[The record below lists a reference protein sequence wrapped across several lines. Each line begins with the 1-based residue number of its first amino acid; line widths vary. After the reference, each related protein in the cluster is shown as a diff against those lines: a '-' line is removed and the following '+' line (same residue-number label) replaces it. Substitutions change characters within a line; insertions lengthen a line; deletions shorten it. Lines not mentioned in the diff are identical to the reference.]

1 MAISTYSELK
11 TAVAD
16 FLNRDDLTDVIP
28 TFISLTEA
36 KLGRR
41 YKDFTALSGNNPSNW
56 ILSSHPD
63 VYLYGALVEASPYL
77 SDDARVAVWGQ
88 LYATAVLTLKG
99 TVNNADFDDYSG
111 LILAIGDWMG
121 RADLDGAIPQL
132 IKLAEAKLFRKFD
145 GVSALSYAAN
155 TNWIL
160 QNHPDL
166 YLYGSLSEAS
176 PYIGNDERIQVWKT
190 LYEAEIGRIRKPKSG
205 VNLDNY
211 NGLKSAIADWLE
223 RYDLDD
229 AIPDFIQLAEARIK
243 RRVRDI
249 TALSDGNTT
258 NWVLTNHPDVYL
270 FGALSESA
278 PYLGQDERAGLWQ
291 AKYDAAFSEVRR
303 PDSDSGLADYN
314 GLKFAIADWLNRP
327 DIDDSI
333 PDFIALAE
341 ARIKRRIRDIDS
353 LSVSNTTNWVLT
365 NHPDVYLFG
374 ALAEASP
381 YLGNDERSVLWQSK
395 YQAAFAEVRRPDA
408 DSGLSD
414 YDGLQAVIADWLNRP
429 DIDGIIPELIN
440 LAESK
445 IMRDLRHWRQQRRVT
460 TTLNESFENLPSDFL
475 QPINFYID
483 TNQGE
488 KTLEFSSL
496 GEINRRKRFAAGV
509 SGEPVVYTINSG
521 QIEFMP
527 APDDDYPLTLIYYAK
542 TPNLSAEQDSNWLL
556 TYYPDI
562 YLYGSLMQASS
573 YLNNDERV
581 AVWAQLYNEALAKA
595 NQESDAA
602 TYSGP
607 LVLRNK

>member
-211 NGLKSAIADWLE
+211 DGLKAAIADWLE

-229 AIPDFIQLAEARIK
+229 AIPDFIRLAEARI
-243 RRVRDI
+243 
-249 TALSDGNTT
+249 
-258 NWVLTNHPDVYL
+258 
-270 FGALSESA
+270 
-278 PYLGQDERAGLWQ
+278 
-291 AKYDAAFSEVRR
+291 
-303 PDSDSGLADYN
+303 
-314 GLKFAIADWLNRP
+314 
-327 DIDDSI
+327 
-333 PDFIALAE
+333 
-341 ARIKRRIRDIDS
+341 
-353 LSVSNTTNWVLT
+353 
-365 NHPDVYLFG
+365 
-374 ALAEASP
+374 
-381 YLGNDERSVLWQSK
+381 
-395 YQAAFAEVRRPDA
+395 
-408 DSGLSD
+408 
-414 YDGLQAVIADWLNRP
+414 
-429 DIDGIIPELIN
+429 
-440 LAESK
+440 
-445 IMRDLRHWRQQRRVT
+445 MRDMRHWRQQRRVT
-460 TTLNESFENLPSDFL
+460 TTLNESFENLPGDFL
-475 QPINFYID
+475 QPIHFYID
-483 TNQGE
+483 TDQGE
-488 KTLEFSSL
+488 QTLEFSSM
-496 GEINRRKRFAAGV
+496 GEISRSKKYAAGV
-509 SGEPVVYTINSG
+509 AGKPTLYTINSG
-521 QIEFMP
+521 QIEFIP
-527 APDDDYPLTLIYYAK
+527 APDGDYPLTLIYYAR
-542 TPNLSAEQDSNWLL
+542 TVALSADQASNWLL

-562 YLYGSLMQASS
+562 YLYGSLMQSAS
-573 YLNNDERV
+573 YLKDDQRIMTWERLYFE
-581 AVWAQLYNEALAKA
+581 AVAKA

>member
-211 NGLKSAIADWLE
+211 DGLKSAIADWLE

-229 AIPDFIQLAEARIK
+229 A
-243 RRVRDI
+243 
-249 TALSDGNTT
+249 
-258 NWVLTNHPDVYL
+258 
-270 FGALSESA
+270 
-278 PYLGQDERAGLWQ
+278 
-291 AKYDAAFSEVRR
+291 
-303 PDSDSGLADYN
+303 
-314 GLKFAIADWLNRP
+314 
-327 DIDDSI
+327 I

-353 LSVSNTTNWVLT
+353 LSVSNTTNWVLA

-374 ALAEASP
+374 ALAEAAP

-460 TTLNESFENLPSDFL
+460 TILNESFENLPSDFL

-509 SGEPVVYTINSG
+509 SGEPVVYTMNSG

-542 TPNLSAEQDSNWLL
+542 IPNLSAEQSSNWLL

-581 AVWAQLYNEALAKA
+581 AVWAQLYNEALSKA

>member
-132 IKLAEAKLFRKFD
+132 IRLAEA
-145 GVSALSYAAN
+145 
-155 TNWIL
+155 
-160 QNHPDL
+160 
-166 YLYGSLSEAS
+166 
-176 PYIGNDERIQVWKT
+176 
-190 LYEAEIGRIRKPKSG
+190 
-205 VNLDNY
+205 
-211 NGLKSAIADWLE
+211 
-223 RYDLDD
+223 
-229 AIPDFIQLAEARIK
+229 
-243 RRVRDI
+243 
-249 TALSDGNTT
+249 
-258 NWVLTNHPDVYL
+258 
-270 FGALSESA
+270 
-278 PYLGQDERAGLWQ
+278 
-291 AKYDAAFSEVRR
+291 
-303 PDSDSGLADYN
+303 
-314 GLKFAIADWLNRP
+314 
-327 DIDDSI
+327 
-333 PDFIALAE
+333 
-341 ARIKRRIRDIDS
+341 
-353 LSVSNTTNWVLT
+353 
-365 NHPDVYLFG
+365 
-374 ALAEASP
+374 
-381 YLGNDERSVLWQSK
+381 
-395 YQAAFAEVRRPDA
+395 
-408 DSGLSD
+408 
-414 YDGLQAVIADWLNRP
+414 
-429 DIDGIIPELIN
+429 
-440 LAESK
+440 K

-460 TTLNESFENLPSDFL
+460 TTLNENFENLPSDFL

-542 TPNLSAEQDSNWLL
+542 IPNLSTEQSSNWLL
-556 TYYPDI
+556 TNYPDI

-573 YLNNDERV
+573 YLNNDER
-581 AVWAQLYNEALAKA
+581 AAFWAQLYNEALAKA